1 MKGKKWME
9 MMDNKKRKTVQKF
22 MKKLIVKKNKGKKR
36 QQNVTIQ

>member
-1 MKGKKWME
+1 ME

-22 MKKLIVKKNKGKKR
+22 MKKLIVKKNIGKKR